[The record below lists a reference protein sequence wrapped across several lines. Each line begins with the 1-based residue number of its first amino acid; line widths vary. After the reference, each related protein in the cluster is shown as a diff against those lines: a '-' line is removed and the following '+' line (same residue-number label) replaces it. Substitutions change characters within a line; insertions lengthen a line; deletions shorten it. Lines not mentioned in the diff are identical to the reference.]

1 MSASARWAT
10 PNGAPPPAPRSALR
24 QSQLGITLHIT
35 APPHRSLPNALAL
48 SIGAL
53 LASSMGLLVLVRV
66 RRDVVE
72 AWRAWRAH
80 RATRR
85 QSAEFAALSAIEFEG
100 GEAEGDGG
108 SVSGSEAGLMRHV
121 DDEGDVLP
129 DDEDRG
135 LIAEVQQMAL
145 AIGSAA
151 MGSFDAVGPAD
162 PDARATPV
170 APHAC
175 AGWGAAP
182 GPVISAWTPVLHE

>member
-1 MSASARWAT
+1 MPGDRGGGVGPRALPGARHNLASHST
-10 PNGAPPPAPRSALR
+10 PRR
-24 QSQLGITLHIT
+24 RR
-35 APPHRSLPNALAL
+35 RSLPNALAL
-48 SIGAL
+48 TIGAL
-53 LASSMGLLVLVRV
+53 LASLMGLLVLVRV
-66 RRDVVE
+66 RHDVAE

-85 QSAEFAALSAIEFEG
+85 ESTEFAALSAIEFEG
-100 GEAEGDGG
+100 GEAEGGDGG

-151 MGSFDAVGPAD
+151 MGSLDAVGPAD

-170 APHAC
+170 APQAC